1 MLKSCLIFGT
11 LRYFREAK
19 KCGQH
24 GLPALQNESPSRNV
38 YTNSLSE
45 IEVRTSF
52 SAFSIAVII

>member
-1 MLKSCLIFGT
+1 MKQ
-11 LRYFREAK
+11 K

-52 SAFSIAVII
+52 SAFSIALIIRRKAFSIP